1 MMDIPAHILDAV
13 QTTDLSQSKSLETGS
28 RTSRTS
34 PFSSRFPGMIHDA
47 HSSAEDVSTTSD
59 SDQHGY
65 QTDFTTPASSDSN
78 FCPGDMQ
85 PDDVEDFRDR
95 EYPQLKGKTYLDHGG
110 TTLYAKSMIE
120 EFSADMISNL
130 YGNPHSASTPSAIA
144 GHRVDEIRERALRFF
159 NADPEEFDLVFVANA
174 TAAIKLVID
183 CFKDHAAASNTPVW
197 YGYHRDAHTSL
208 VGVRESTKMHRCFTS
223 DEEVDI
229 WINSGGLGGPRARQL
244 GLFAYPGQSNM
255 TGRRLPLSWPSRIRK
270 SFHKAATYTLLDAAA
285 LASTAPL
292 DLADP
297 ATAPDFVALS
307 FYKIF
312 GFPNIGALIVRKESA
327 HVLESRKYFGG
338 GTVEMIISINDTWHA
353 KKDTSI
359 HDRLEDGTLPFH
371 SIFAL
376 DHAMNAH
383 ERLYGPNPMKFI
395 SMHTAQLGR
404 QLYDGIAGLKH
415 ANGAPLCRIYK
426 DEAAVYGDP
435 SMQGSTIAFNVQK
448 SDGTLVG
455 FEDVEEAADE
465 RNIYVRSG
473 SLCNPGGVATYLG
486 WSPAEMKAAY
496 AAGHR
501 CTNPTQVM
509 LGKPTGVVRVSL
521 GAMSTAGDVNILL
534 HFLDEV
540 YVEKTIDPRSATTA
554 QHASMIFAPAKD
566 SVISTTFTPPPP
578 LDIRATRK
586 NSFLS
591 ATGTP
596 STAKSF
602 DMGDSKS
609 WEAGS
614 GAPPTPDRIDIARP
628 KLPPFV
634 PADYVKLRKPWEAE
648 MRQNAANYAMEFKV
662 RELEDASM
670 FSRNPTPSV
679 KARRFGRSVVNLLRT
694 KSHVGAGADQRH
706 DQPPLPAPA

>member
-1 MMDIPAHILDAV
+1 MDIPAHILDAV
-13 QTTDLSQSKSLETGS
+13 QTSDSASQRRLEVGS
-28 RTSRTS
+28 IDS
-34 PFSSRFPGMIHDA
+34 PRSPNTSRFPGALFDA

-59 SDQHGY
+59 SIHDY
-65 QTDFTTPASSDSN
+65 QTDFTTPAQSDSSSS
-78 FCPGDMQ
+78 PDDMQ

-110 TTLYAKSMIE
+110 TTLYAKSLVE
-120 EFSADMISNL
+120 EFSADLIANL

-144 GHRVDEIRERALRFF
+144 GHRVDEIRDRALRFF

-174 TAAIKLVID
+174 TAAIKMVID

-255 TGRRLPLSWPSRIRK
+255 TGRRLPLSWPGRIRK

-292 DLADP
+292 DLSDP

-312 GFPNIGALIVRKESA
+312 GFPNIGALIVRKDSA

-338 GTVEMIISINDTWHA
+338 GTVEMIIAINDTWHA
-353 KKDTSI
+353 KKETSI

-376 DHAMNAH
+376 DHAMNVH

-395 SMHTAQLGR
+395 SHHTAQLGR
-404 QLYDGIAGLKH
+404 QLFDGLSGLKH
-415 ANGAPLCRIYK
+415 ANGVPVCRIYK
-426 DEAAVYGDP
+426 DENAVYGDP
-435 SMQGSTIAFNVQK
+435 TMQGATIAFNVQHQ
-448 SDGTLVG
+448 DGSLVG

-465 RNIYVRSG
+465 RSIYVRSG

-501 CTNPTQVM
+501 CTNPTQIM

-521 GAMSTAGDVNILL
+521 GAMSTSSDVSTLL
-534 HFLDEV
+534 NFLREV
-540 YVEKTIDPRSATTA
+540 YASKTADTRTMTA
-554 QHASMIFAPAKD
+554 AIHASSIVGPNKELLNNQTPTALPSLSIPEKQSYHT
-566 SVISTTFTPPPP
+566 SV
-578 LDIRATRK
+578 A
-586 NSFLS
+586 
-591 ATGTP
+591 TP
-596 STAKSF
+596 STAASINTL
-602 DMGDSKS
+602 DTKS
-609 WEAGS
+609 WES
-614 GAPPTPDRIDIARP
+614 GATALPQPNNHDPDRPRA
-628 KLPPFV
+628 PPFI
-634 PADYVKLRKPWEAE
+634 PADYVKLRKPWEEE
-648 MRQNAANYAMEFKV
+648 MRKNAQNYAMEIKI
-662 RELEDASM
+662 RELEDANS

-679 KARRFGRSVVNLLRT
+679 KARKFGRSVVNLLRT
-694 KSHVGAGADQRH
+694 KSHFAEHRYE
-706 DQPPLPAPA
+706 QPTQ